1 MLFKGTYQSFVFGA
15 SLLGLS
21 TAFAGSVQKMAL
33 ISSAQQLVVGNCS
46 SAVVVQAQDGQSHAA
61 NVPQNVRVYF
71 TGSSSSLREYSDAS
85 CSIAISSIVM
95 KSGTSQVRFY
105 FKGTQVGSPKL
116 VVATY
121 NYIDSSQIESIVAAS
136 STPTT
141 TTTTTTLAVVT
152 TTTIQN
158 PTTTTMPVVTT
169 TTLPVTTTT
178 TLPAGGGLSGRSIPS
193 PIYGVTLDDV
203 SNISGEV
210 ASLKQLA
217 HVPTTR
223 VVFDASESPS
233 YYSGPI
239 SQLRGASYVMGQIL
253 DSSDMSKYTVA
264 SFQSR
269 TQTYLSAL
277 GSQVDLWEIGNE
289 INGGW
294 LGNNAYQQALAAF
307 NVVSAQ
313 NAATALTFFYE
324 GEPSDPYNCIDT
336 SGGGNDM
343 FTWINQKF
351 QLSLPAYQ
359 RDPANEKFR
368 LGLNYVLISWYPDQC
383 NNIQPNW
390 TQIYAQLAQIFPNA
404 KVGFGEVGTANP
416 QGGSAYEVNLINQF
430 YPLAST
436 TSLPSNYIGGYFWWY
451 YAEEMVPTTT
461 TPLFDV
467 LNTALGH

>member
-1 MLFKGTYQSFVFGA
+1 MLFKGTYQSFVFGV

-33 ISSAQQLVVGNCS
+33 ISPAQQLVVGNCS
-46 SAVVVQAQDGQSHAA
+46 SAAVVQAQDGQSLAA
-61 NVPQNVRVYF
+61 NVPKNVRVYF
-71 TGSSSSLREYSDAS
+71 TGSSSSLKEYSDAS
-85 CSIAISSIVM
+85 CSMAISSIVM
-95 KSGTSQVRFY
+95 KSGTSQVKFY
-105 FKGTQVGSPKL
+105 FKGSQAGSQKL
-116 VVATY
+116 IVATY
-121 NYIDSSQIESIVAAS
+121 NYIDSSQIENIIASS
-136 STPTT
+136 STPVTT
-141 TTTTTTLAVVT
+141 TTTTTMASVT
-152 TTTIQN
+152 TTMA
-158 PTTTTMPVVTT
+158 PSPTTTMPVVTT
-169 TTLPVTTTT
+169 TTLP
-178 TLPAGGGLSGRSIPS
+178 ASGGLSGRSIPS
-193 PIYGVTLDDV
+193 PIYGVTLDDI

-210 ASLKQLA
+210 ASLKQLS

-253 DSSDMSKYTVA
+253 DSSDMSKYTVT

-269 TQTYLSAL
+269 AQTYLSAL
-277 GSQVDLWEIGNE
+277 GSQVDVWEIGNE

-294 LGNNAYQQALAAF
+294 LGNNSYQQALAAY
-307 NVVSAQ
+307 NVVSAK

-324 GEPSDPYNCIDT
+324 GEPSDPNNCIDT
-336 SGGGNDM
+336 SGDGNDM

-351 QLSLPAYQ
+351 QLSLPADQ

-368 LGLNYVLISWYPDQC
+368 LGLSYVLISWYPDQC

-390 TQIYAQLAQIFPNA
+390 TQIYAQLAQIFPNS
-404 KVGFGEVGTANP
+404 KVGFGEIGTANP

-451 YAEEMVPTTT
+451 YAEEMVPTTK

-467 LNTALGH
+467 LNSAISH